1 VSATVVANAWV
12 LTALEAHGI
21 TPAPLFPAKTTGI
34 GGVAAFAWNFR
45 CGDRS
50 GSYCTSYASLTNRD
64 VQIIL
69 DLAGVRVDLPLEALD
84 GVEHPLLMKRVAIDD
99 VAALPALAADTE
111 SLFSVHRDAR
121 EAS

>member
-1 VSATVVANAWV
+1 VSSALPNAWV
-12 LTALEAHGI
+12 LAALEAHGV

-34 GGVAAFAWNFR
+34 GGLPAFAWNVR
-45 CGDRS
+45 RGDRS

-84 GVEHPLLMKRVAIDD
+84 GVEHPLLMKRVALDD
-99 VAALPALAADTE
+99 VAVLDRLRSDDEPTL
-111 SLFSVHRDAR
+111 SHHRDLR
-121 EAS
+121 ETA